1 MKEGVLPIQYLGVP
15 LISKKL
21 YAEGC
26 GVLMEKVS
34 ARIDSWLS
42 KHLSF
47 AGRLQLIS
55 SDLYSL
61 QVFWY
66 SIFILPKKIIR
77 LLEQKLNRY
86 LRSGN
91 DTVKARAKD
100 GGLGLKRVEDWNKAA
115 MLRHIWK
122 LFAREGSLWVARV

>member
-1 MKEGVLPIQYLGVP
+1 MFIDEGGSSAYSILGCPAYIQ
-15 LISKKL
+15 KL
-21 YAEGC
+21 FAEGC
-26 GVLMEKVS
+26 GLLIEKVF
-34 ARIDSWLS
+34 ARIDSWLP

-77 LLEQKLNRY
+77 LC
-86 LRSGN
+86 
-91 DTVKARAKD
+91 
-100 GGLGLKRVEDWNKAA
+100 
-115 MLRHIWK
+115 
-122 LFAREGSLWVARV
+122 WVGVPSM